1 MRSRL
6 RRLAKSGA
14 LLVVGVPLL
23 ILVVSVAVLVPL
35 VWLAVTAVL
44 LWLVRRQRRRIKQ
57 LEADAT

>member
-1 MRSRL
+1 
-6 RRLAKSGA
+6 
-14 LLVVGVPLL
+14 LL